1 VKAHYKKP
9 GSIGSWFFI
18 FHCKKTISRYYV
30 SIMFWADKI
39 ADEVVR
45 RYKDRIDQGKPIVV
59 RDEKTASGR
68 VHVGSL
74 RSAALH
80 AIVADVLQSR
90 GIAVEFNFEIN
101 DFDAMDGIPSYL
113 DEAEYK
119 KYMGMPLYKIPS
131 PEPGYENFAELYG
144 QEYVEV
150 LKKIGFEANVY
161 RATELYKSGKMNDSI
176 RAALEKRDVVRRIY
190 KEVSGSEKG
199 EDWYPLN
206 VVCEQCGKL
215 STTTITDFDGE
226 TVGYRCTNEAV
237 TWAEGCGFQGRIS
250 PFDGNAKLPWKLDWG
265 AKFKAVGVH
274 FEGGGKDHYSK
285 GGARQ
290 VAEAICREVF
300 EYEPPY
306 GVFNEFFLVGGKK
319 MSSSKGNAATAVE
332 LGELLPPHI
341 LRLLLLKTPIN
352 RQINFDPQG
361 DAVPVL
367 YDTYDT
373 LAQKY
378 WDGIVDDDSQVFIF
392 SHLQYKRGVL
402 PKRFLPRFSQVAFLV
417 QMPHISLQEEFSAM
431 KGSLLSAE
439 DLSEIDERMAYAK
452 LWLENYADEAYIF
465 KLQDTLP
472 ELASTLTEAQ
482 RNALHLLADK
492 LQPLQTKDGQS
503 IHELTHAIKEESD
516 LDAKSFF
523 TALYI
528 AFLGK
533 QSGPKVGWFLSTLDP
548 EFVLRRLR
556 EV

>member
-1 VKAHYKKP
+1 
-9 GSIGSWFFI
+9 
-18 FHCKKTISRYYV
+18 
-30 SIMFWADKI
+30 MFWADKI

-45 RYKDRIDQGKPIVV
+45 KYGHIIEKGEPIVI

-80 AIVADVLQSR
+80 AMVADVLAHR
-90 GIAVEFNFEIN
+90 GIKVEFHFEIN

-113 DEAEYK
+113 NEAEYQ
-119 KYMGMPLYKIPS
+119 KYMGMPLFKIPS

-150 LKKIGFEANVY
+150 LKKIGFDAHVY
-161 RATELYKSGKMNDSI
+161 RATELYRSGKMNDSI

-190 KEVSGSEKG
+190 KEVSGSEKR

-226 TVGYRCTNEAV
+226 KVGYRCNDTAV
-237 TWAEGCGFQGRIS
+237 TWATGCGYEGRVS

-306 GVFNEFFLVGGKK
+306 GVFNEFFLVGGAK

-332 LGELLPPHI
+332 LADLLPPQI
-341 LRLLLLKTPIN
+341 LRLLLIKTPIN

-367 YDTYDT
+367 FDTYDK

-378 WDGIVDDDSQVFIF
+378 WEGIEDDDTQVFTFAHVPQERDDIA
-392 SHLQYKRGVL
+392 
-402 PKRFLPRFSQVAFLV
+402 KRFLPRFSQVAFLV
-417 QMPHISLQEEFSAM
+417 QMPHISLNEEFEAM
-431 KGSLLSAE
+431 KGLSLTQE
-439 DLSEIDERMAYAK
+439 DMKEIDERIEYAK
-452 LWLENYADEAYIF
+452 LWLQNYADDAYIF
-465 KLQDTLP
+465 KLQETLP
-472 ELASTLTEAQ
+472 KKAGELSDAQ
-482 RNALHLLADK
+482 KSALKLFADK
-492 LQPLQTKDGQS
+492 FEALSSKDGQS
-503 IHELTHAIKEESD
+503 IHELTHAIKEESG
-516 LDAKSFF
+516 LDAASFF
-523 TALYI
+523 KAVYI
-528 AFLGK
+528 VFLGK
-533 QSGPKVGWFLSTLDP
+533 ESGPKVGWFLSTLDLM
-548 EFVLRRLR
+548 FVVDRLR

>member
-1 VKAHYKKP
+1 
-9 GSIGSWFFI
+9 
-18 FHCKKTISRYYV
+18 
-30 SIMFWADKI
+30 MFWADRI
-39 ADEVVR
+39 ADEVLRKYGHIVEE
-45 RYKDRIDQGKPIVV
+45 GKPIVI

-80 AIVADVLQSR
+80 AMVADVLAHR
-90 GIAVEFNFEIN
+90 DIKVEFNFEIN

-113 DEAEYK
+113 NEAEYK
-119 KYMGMPLYKIPS
+119 KYMGMPLFMIPS

-150 LKKIGFEANVY
+150 LQKIGFNAKVY
-161 RATELYKSGKMNDSI
+161 RATELYRSGRMNDSI

-190 KEVSGSEKG
+190 KEVSGSEKSA
-199 EDWYPLN
+199 DWYPLN
-206 VVCEQCGKL
+206 VVCEHCGKL

-237 TWAEGCGFQGRIS
+237 TWAEGCGHHGRIS

-285 GGARQ
+285 GGARA

-319 MSSSKGNAATAVE
+319 MSSSKGNAATAVA
-332 LGELLPPHI
+332 LSELLPPHI
-341 LRLLLLKTPIN
+341 LRLLLIKTPIN

-361 DAVPVL
+361 DALPVL
-367 YDTYDT
+367 FDTYDK
-373 LAQKY
+373 LAEKY
-378 WDGIVDDDSQVFIF
+378 WDGIQDDDTQVFSF
-392 SHLQYKRGVL
+392 AHLPYKRGHI
-402 PKRFLPRFSQVAFLV
+402 PKRFLPRFSQIAFLV
-417 QMPHISLQEEFSAM
+417 QMPHISLEEELVAM
-431 KGSLLSAE
+431 KGSSLTPE
-439 DLSEIDERMAYAK
+439 DMDEIDERIHYAK
-452 LWLENYADEAYIF
+452 LWLANYADEAFIF
-465 KLQDTLP
+465 KLQDELP
-472 ELASTLTEAQ
+472 EKARMLTAEQ
-482 RNALHLLADK
+482 RSALHLFADK
-492 LQPLQTKDGQS
+492 LEMQEYKDGAA
-503 IHELTHAIKEESD
+503 IHELTHSVKEESG

-523 TALYI
+523 TAVYV

-533 QSGPKVGWFLSTLDP
+533 ESGPKVGWFLSTLDTD
-548 EFVLRRLR
+548 FVIARLR
-556 EV
+556 AV

>member
-1 VKAHYKKP
+1 
-9 GSIGSWFFI
+9 
-18 FHCKKTISRYYV
+18 
-30 SIMFWADKI
+30 MFWADKI

-45 RYKDRIDQGKPIVV
+45 RYGHIITEGKPLVV

-80 AIVADVLQSR
+80 AMVADVLSHR

-113 DEAEYK
+113 DEAEYQ
-119 KYMGMPLYKIPS
+119 KYMGMPLFMIPS

-150 LKKIGFEANVY
+150 LKKIGFDAKVY

-176 RAALEKRDVVRRIY
+176 RAALEKRDVVRHIY
-190 KEVSGSEKG
+190 KEVSGSEKS

-215 STTTITDFDGE
+215 STTIITDFNGE
-226 TVGYRCTNEAV
+226 TVGYRCSSEAV
-237 TWAEGCGFQGRIS
+237 TWAEGCGHEGRVS

-319 MSSSKGNAATAVE
+319 MSSSKGNAATAVA
-332 LGELLPPHI
+332 LGDLLPPHI
-341 LRLLLLKTPIN
+341 LRLLLIKTPIN

-367 YDTYDT
+367 FDTYDK
-373 LAQKY
+373 LAEKY
-378 WDGIVDDDSQVFIF
+378 WDGIEDDDTQVFTF
-392 SHLQYKRGVL
+392 AHMPHERDHL
-402 PKRFLPRFSQVAFLV
+402 PKRFLPRFSQIAFLV
-417 QMPHISLQEEFSAM
+417 QMPHIKLQEELVAM
-431 KGSLLSAE
+431 KGASLTQE
-439 DLSEIDERMAYAK
+439 DMDEIDERMQYAK
-452 LWLENYADEAYIF
+452 LWLENYADEAFIF
-465 KLQDTLP
+465 KLQDELP
-472 ELASTLTEAQ
+472 EKAQELTTQQKA
-482 RNALHLLADK
+482 ALHLFANK
-492 LQPLQTKDGQS
+492 LEELGEKDGAA
-503 IHELTHAIKEESD
+503 IHELTHSIKEESG
-516 LDAKSFF
+516 LDAKTFF
-523 TALYI
+523 TAIYI

-533 QSGPKVGWFLSTLDP
+533 ESGPKVGWFLSTLDTD
-548 EFVLRRLR
+548 FVLARLR
-556 EV
+556 AV